1 MFTKLHGDFIRAL
14 VKRDLWKYFT
24 NPTGYVF
31 ITLFIFMSAAGAF
44 WQDRFFQANLANL
57 DQLNAVFPYLLVFF
71 IPALTMA
78 VWSEEKKQATDE
90 LLLTLPATS
99 LDVVAGKYLAVLAV
113 YTVSLILSIS
123 HVVVLLWLGSPDLGL
138 MIGNY
143 IGYWLIGAAVI
154 GIGMLA
160 SLLTANATVAFVIG
174 AAFSAVFA
182 FGSQA
187 IAFSDTL
194 SQWFAPI
201 GVSGY
206 FEDFAGGVVSL
217 SAVLYFVSLAGV
229 SLYLNVL
236 VLDSRH
242 WPHRVDGLPMWG
254 HHALRVAAL
263 AVAVIAFNA
272 VVGRGDT
279 RIDVTAERLHSLS
292 SETRGLIAEIP
303 EDRPVF
309 VQAYVSSEVPE
320 RYVQARENLIG
331 LLREIDAMAGGR
343 VQVLLEETEPFTPE
357 ARDAREKF
365 GIVPRQIPTLTSAR
379 TSVMDVFLGVAV
391 TSGAREQV
399 IPFLDRGLSPEYEL
413 TRGIRVVAQTERR
426 RVGIVD
432 TDLRILGGLDFATMQ
447 NSAEWSVVAEL
458 RKQYDVVT
466 VTPDGPI
473 DDDLDALLVIL
484 PSSLTQEEMDHVQ
497 ATIETGKP
505 SLLLVDPLPVVNFAL
520 APSEQGANP
529 NPLFGNTGPPPE
541 EKGDIQAFLADLGVD
556 WNPAEIVWDSYN
568 PHPDLAHLAPEI
580 VFVGAGNENEN
591 AFDGQHA
598 TSSALQELVLLY
610 SGHLEK
616 APNSNAD
623 FQPLVGSGVQS
634 GSLPYFQL
642 IQRTLFGPQINPNP
656 PHQPDMR
663 DFVFAAHVRGA
674 ETAAESLTDTDDE
687 NEAQNTDDSVDDS
700 DDRAAASDNQDAT
713 APSDSGEI
721 NVIVVADVD
730 FISEQFFQIRE
741 QAPADL
747 NFDNVTFFLNAMDL
761 LTGDTEFISLRG
773 KRGLHRTLERV
784 EAQVSSFLEARI
796 ADEEQAELNAEAAL
810 SEAQERLD
818 ERVDA
823 VRQRTDLDA
832 QTKQIMARNLQE
844 VENRRFEVLRTNIET
859 EKEARINAS
868 EENMEAQIL
877 RIQNNIKTFAVLL
890 PPLPVFAVGIMIFLR
905 RRQKEREGAAAARRF
920 RSKS

>member
-1 MFTKLHGDFIRAL
+1 M
-14 VKRDLWKYFT
+14 
-24 NPTGYVF
+24 
-31 ITLFIFMSAAGAF
+31 
-44 WQDRFFQANLANL
+44 
-57 DQLNAVFPYLLVFF
+57 
-71 IPALTMA
+71 
-78 VWSEEKKQATDE
+78 
-90 LLLTLPATS
+90 
-99 LDVVAGKYLAVLAV
+99 
-113 YTVSLILSIS
+113 
-123 HVVVLLWLGSPDLGL
+123 
-138 MIGNY
+138 
-143 IGYWLIGAAVI
+143 
-154 GIGMLA
+154 
-160 SLLTANATVAFVIG
+160 
-174 AAFSAVFA
+174 
-182 FGSQA
+182 
-187 IAFSDTL
+187 

-331 LLREIDAMAGGR
+331 LLREIDAIAGGR

-413 TRGIRVVAQTERR
+413 TRSIRVVAQTERR
-426 RVGIVD
+426 MVGIVD

-473 DDDLDALLVIL
+473 DQDLDALLVIL

-505 SLLLVDPLPVVNFAL
+505 SLLLVDPSQWSISRWRHPSKAQTPTRCSETPVHHRKKKGTSRRSWPISASIGTRPRSCGIRTTRIRILPIWRRK
-520 APSEQGANP
+520 S
-529 NPLFGNTGPPPE
+529 
-541 EKGDIQAFLADLGVD
+541 FL
-556 WNPAEIVWDSYN
+556 
-568 PHPDLAHLAPEI
+568 
-580 VFVGAGNENEN
+580 
-591 AFDGQHA
+591 
-598 TSSALQELVLLY
+598 SAL
-610 SGHLEK
+610 GTRT
-616 APNSNAD
+616 
-623 FQPLVGSGVQS
+623 
-634 GSLPYFQL
+634 
-642 IQRTLFGPQINPNP
+642 RTLLTANTRQARLFRNWCCST
-656 PHQPDMR
+656 PDTSKRHRIRMPISN
-663 DFVFAAHVRGA
+663 HWW
-674 ETAAESLTDTDDE
+674 
-687 NEAQNTDDSVDDS
+687 
-700 DDRAAASDNQDAT
+700 DRASSRDRF
-713 APSDSGEI
+713 P
-721 NVIVVADVD
+721 
-730 FISEQFFQIRE
+730 
-741 QAPADL
+741 
-747 NFDNVTFFLNAMDL
+747 TFN
-761 LTGDTEFISLRG
+761 
-773 KRGLHRTLERV
+773 
-784 EAQVSSFLEARI
+784 
-796 ADEEQAELNAEAAL
+796 
-810 SEAQERLD
+810 
-818 ERVDA
+818 
-823 VRQRTDLDA
+823 
-832 QTKQIMARNLQE
+832 
-844 VENRRFEVLRTNIET
+844 
-859 EKEARINAS
+859 
-868 EENMEAQIL
+868 
-877 RIQNNIKTFAVLL
+877 
-890 PPLPVFAVGIMIFLR
+890 
-905 RRQKEREGAAAARRF
+905 
-920 RSKS
+920 